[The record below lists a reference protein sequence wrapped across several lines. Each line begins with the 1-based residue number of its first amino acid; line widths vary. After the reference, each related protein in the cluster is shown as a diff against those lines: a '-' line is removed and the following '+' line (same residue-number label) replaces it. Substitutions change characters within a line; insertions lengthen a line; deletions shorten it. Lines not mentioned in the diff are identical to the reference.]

1 MTNLVYNN
9 MKFEEEILVLFYLDS
24 WIVSG
29 WVLTTCL
36 NQYSYAMARLYKWR
50 VWKANS
56 LIWLSW
62 LSWWKLKSGLEVPLE
77 KSWLF
82 FESTRFDEIVD
93 NSLFPTSTGYYMYI
107 ETSSPR
113 KQGDNAKLNSP
124 KLQFR
129 GSMCLKFYYHMYGA
143 NIAKLNVIINGNNV
157 FTASGDKGNKWLV
170 AAIDVSL
177 SGKHEVRDIIMPFG
191 RCIVYSNCNLW
202 VFFYGT
208 RGQPQHMVLFF
219 CFWEQ
224 HIYLILAILTCM
236 TQ

>member
-1 MTNLVYNN
+1 
-9 MKFEEEILVLFYLDS
+9 
-24 WIVSG
+24 
-29 WVLTTCL
+29 
-36 NQYSYAMARLYKWR
+36 
-50 VWKANS
+50 
-56 LIWLSW
+56 
-62 LSWWKLKSGLEVPLE
+62 
-77 KSWLF
+77 
-82 FESTRFDEIVD
+82 
-93 NSLFPTSTGYYMYI
+93 MYI

-143 NIAKLNVIINGNNV
+143 NIAKLNVIINGKNV

-170 AAIDVSL
+170 AAIDISL

-191 RCIVYSNCNLW
+191 RCIVYSNCNIW

-219 CFWEQ
+219 LFLRTR
-224 HIYLILAILTCM
+224 HLFDLSNTYMHDSSLYYVKLYLEFTLHYDVICYKTHFTSCKRKHFFVRSYVYVPAFR
-236 TQ
+236 